1 MEWSSQS
8 LSLLSHALKGLFLS
22 WRLLS
27 PMLIQLKPAISELGE
42 PNNSGSHVQ
51 LPQELSLVK
60 GVFEVSGEACSPNKD
75 GCL

>member
-1 MEWSSQS
+1 
-8 LSLLSHALKGLFLS
+8 
-22 WRLLS
+22 
-27 PMLIQLKPAISELGE
+27 MLIQLKPAISELGE